1 MLENMIAICVRMFQ
15 LMKRRSEMGKDE
27 HSMAREKQ
35 TEGETNQKESEQID
49 RLQPL
54 TVDSF
59 NKGKERNKGEERR
72 VKERHT
78 NSPGS
83 EQKPTLVF
91 IMVEAGANT
100 KQIRGAMKSFC
111 ECVRARVLVCPEKT
125 VTVDRADIVWADT
138 AGSEGARAGE
148 HI

>member
-1 MLENMIAICVRMFQ
+1 MNIQWQERS
-15 LMKRRSEMGKDE
+15 RR
-27 HSMAREKQ
+27 REKLI
-35 TEGETNQKESEQID
+35 GKNQN
-49 RLQPL
+49 RLTDCNHLLWIHL
-54 TVDSF
+54 T
-59 NKGKERNKGEERR
+59 KGKERNKGEERR